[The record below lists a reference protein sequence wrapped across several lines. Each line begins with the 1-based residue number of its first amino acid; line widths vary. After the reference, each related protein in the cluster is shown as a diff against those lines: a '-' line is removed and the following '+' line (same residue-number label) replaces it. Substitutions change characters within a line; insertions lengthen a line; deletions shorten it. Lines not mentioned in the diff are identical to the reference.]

1 MRTAT
6 TLFLLVGLLVGFT
19 ACEKEVDHIATG
31 NNSINPGG
39 SGSTNNTNNIE
50 GDYDFVGM
58 EAYTQSTVRVIT
70 SSQTVET
77 HTESYYITKNNSGT
91 MTITSNQLIGTNIA
105 YSIDTTMNVK
115 TIVDNV
121 LFDDSDFPYVTSSP
135 ASSST
140 SPYVRVSSDSI
151 TVTGAIGVATDPSGT
166 LPTGPVGTKL
176 SWSGDTL
183 LLKIN
188 TTFSQAVTQG
198 GVPGQI
204 TGSVNGVTKLK
215 KH

>member
-6 TLFLLVGLLVGFT
+6 TALLLISLVAFT
-19 ACEKEVDHIATG
+19 ACEKEVDQTSG
-31 NNSINPGG
+31 NNSGGTIG
-39 SGSTNNTNNIE
+39 SGSTNNTNNVE

-58 EAYTQSTVRVIT
+58 VASTQSTVRVIT
-70 SSQTVET
+70 SQTVET
-77 HTESYYITKNNSGT
+77 KTQSYYVTKNNSGT
-91 MTITSNQLIGTNIA
+91 MKITANEIIANNIA

-121 LFDDSDFPYVTSSP
+121 LFDDSDLPFVTSSP

-140 SPYVRVSSDSI
+140 SPYVRISSDSI
-151 TVTGAIGVATDPSGT
+151 TVTGALGVATDPSGT
-166 LPTGPVGTKL
+166 QPTGPVGAKL

-188 TTFSQAVTQG
+188 TVFSQTVTQG
-198 GVPGQI
+198 GLPGTI
-204 TGSVNGVTKLK
+204 NGSVNGITKLK